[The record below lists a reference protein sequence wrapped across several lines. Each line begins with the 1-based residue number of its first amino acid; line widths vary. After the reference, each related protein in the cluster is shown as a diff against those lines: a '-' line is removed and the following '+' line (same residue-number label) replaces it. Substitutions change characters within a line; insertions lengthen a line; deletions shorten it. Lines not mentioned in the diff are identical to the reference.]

1 MRSNQELKEEALRI
15 FRAGLEAVD
24 SRVAVMRHLQQRDG
38 SVVVTSKDGKESVF
52 RAKRVVVV
60 GAGKASARMARAVEE
75 QLGALVSEGLVVV
88 KSGHSVPTRRVE
100 IVEADHPV
108 PDARGMAGARRIVE
122 LLRRGE
128 EDTLFL
134 CLISGGGSALLP
146 LPASG
151 IELAEKQRVTD
162 LLLAAG
168 ADIGEINT
176 VRKHISAAKGGAL
189 AREAHPAK
197 IVTFILSD
205 VVGDRLDVIASG
217 PTVPDPSTYADALAV
232 LERRVDSALVPEAIR
247 RRLEHGTRGEV
258 EETPKP
264 GDPVFAACTNILVGT
279 NAAALEACKSAAEA
293 AGWNTLLLS
302 SLIEGETRDVG
313 RLHGAVARE
322 IRRSGHPVPAP
333 ACIISGGETTV
344 TIRGTGLGGRNQEL
358 ALAAALDIAGEE
370 GMAVLSAGTD
380 GTDGPTDATGAI
392 AYGDTVARAAATG
405 SSARASLDANDA
417 YHFFDPLEDLIR
429 TGPTHTNVM
438 DVRLILVD
446 SVAPTRR

>member
-60 GAGKASARMARAVEE
+60 GAGKASARMAQAVEE

-405 SSARASLDANDA
+405 SSARTSLDANDA

>member
-405 SSARASLDANDA
+405 SSARTSLDANDA